1 MGLLFNDALH
11 DQFGTWPLAYI
22 PYGGADFGEVAAIG
36 RAVGDGDDS
45 AYYAAWVGAADRLS
59 AEARTLA
66 ARGRIAS
73 ARELFL
79 KATCFYSS
87 SYHPLYGTPV
97 DPRLVAAFRNQMD
110 AFNEA
115 LTLRD
120 PPVKPLRIPF
130 GHASLPAYFI
140 PAAGHHGEV
149 RPLLVC
155 TNGYD
160 ACVTDL
166 YFASAVA
173 ATARGYHCLIFDGPG
188 QGEMLIE
195 HGTSLRPDW
204 ETVVRSVVDFA
215 LTLPGVDPA
224 RIAISG
230 WSLGGYLAPRAA
242 SAEHRLAACIADPG
256 LWSMASG
263 FQAFCMQLGIPP
275 EAAANPAEIEQPLLD
290 KMWQVITGDRKLR
303 WTVIQRGF
311 WVNGVDNLRD
321 FLRCIVRF
329 TMDGRGDLIRCP
341 TLITQAENDPLGAS
355 APAFFEAL
363 RCPKDFIRF
372 SAAEGAGDH
381 CEMMNRSALNR
392 RALDWLDGVFGTR

>member
-140 PAAGHHGEV
+140 PAAAH
-149 RPLLVC
+149 
-155 TNGYD
+155 
-160 ACVTDL
+160 
-166 YFASAVA
+166 
-173 ATARGYHCLIFDGPG
+173 
-188 QGEMLIE
+188 
-195 HGTSLRPDW
+195 PD
-204 ETVVRSVVDFA
+204 
-215 LTLPGVDPA
+215 
-224 RIAISG
+224 
-230 WSLGGYLAPRAA
+230 
-242 SAEHRLAACIADPG
+242 
-256 LWSMASG
+256 
-263 FQAFCMQLGIPP
+263 
-275 EAAANPAEIEQPLLD
+275 
-290 KMWQVITGDRKLR
+290 
-303 WTVIQRGF
+303 
-311 WVNGVDNLRD
+311 
-321 FLRCIVRF
+321 
-329 TMDGRGDLIRCP
+329 
-341 TLITQAENDPLGAS
+341 
-355 APAFFEAL
+355 
-363 RCPKDFIRF
+363 
-372 SAAEGAGDH
+372 
-381 CEMMNRSALNR
+381 
-392 RALDWLDGVFGTR
+392 